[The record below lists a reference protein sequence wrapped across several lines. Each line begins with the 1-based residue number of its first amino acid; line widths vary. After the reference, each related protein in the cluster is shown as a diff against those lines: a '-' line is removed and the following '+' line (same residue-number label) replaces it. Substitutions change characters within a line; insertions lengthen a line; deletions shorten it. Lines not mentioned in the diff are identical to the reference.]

1 MQFFPFFNH
10 QLLPLILDKAGF
22 DSKISQFFWNYLV
35 GRKTKYLWN
44 NFYFSLFNVNVG
56 VEQNFTLS
64 PILLVLYLLPVFY
77 IFEKRLKNLKI
88 PISVISFVDNG
99 LFVSQNKSFDVSN
112 SNLFCSYQIMS
123 SLLKQFGLVI
133 EHGKITIWVL
143 SLIESWLFDSISTFM

>member
-35 GRKTKYLWN
+35 GRKIKYLWN

-56 VEQNFTLS
+56 VGQNFTLS

-143 SLIESWLFDSISTFM
+143 SLIESWLFDSISTFI